1 VLAVLGLFVGGFV
14 IAPTSIFYIHHYE
27 THADF
32 IASLRATLEEAG
44 GASLSGHIQCID
56 SISGCGTTLYKM
68 RLVQSTG
75 VLSDFL
81 LFGPETVPVVRST
94 RRQLLQVI
102 ETNPPKVIV
111 VSAGLHIDGPGDYRK
126 LERWPEFS
134 EVLSLK
140 YLLKTQWS
148 PNRPNHWWSRKQ
160 WPDGYRVYVLRTH

>member
-1 VLAVLGLFVGGFV
+1 
-14 IAPTSIFYIHHYE
+14 
-27 THADF
+27 
-32 IASLRATLEEAG
+32 
-44 GASLSGHIQCID
+44 
-56 SISGCGTTLYKM
+56 M

-81 LFGPETVPVVRST
+81 LFGPEAVPVVRST

-134 EVLSLK
+134 EVLSQK

-148 PNRPNHWWSRKQ
+148 PDRPNHWWSRKQ
-160 WPDGYRVYVLRTH
+160 WPDGYRVYVLRTQ